1 MRINDPSVCSSSGTL
16 LQAGTEPVAKIY
28 LTRDGEEMGRTRA
41 RGTEQA
47 WETGLENGSFV
58 TRQIRYNQL
67 WTGFYLH
74 VCIGK
79 YNNNNNKNWD

>member
-16 LQAGTEPVAKIY
+16 LQAGAEPVAKIY
-28 LTRDGEEMGRTRA
+28 LTQAGEVSVFKEMGRTRA

-47 WETGLENGSFV
+47 WETGMENDSLV

-79 YNNNNNKNWD
+79 